1 MPTTRIKDSE
11 RAQIRN
17 ESLCNVKCVKSNI
30 SLDETLRPLW
40 KLTHYCG
47 ILLDWCRPICKDNH
61 RFYKVTRLIWITLLF
76 LLLFAIFLFEMIQL
90 VRGIES
96 APNIHVMILNILWSV
111 PLLVGFIVQE
121 QFIRYRREFL
131 CFFKDWRALEIEIA
145 QLNPDCVMCQSRGMH
160 LTMYAIH
167 AVMTIVGLIALG
179 LDIFNHPE
187 APYLISTYQI
197 VRETIPPPLICL
209 IHLTPVAFTFIFLI
223 IADLVPSFTYYH
235 AALAVNCL
243 EKNLAK
249 FFSKQLSNDR
259 VLFVKS
265 LANKPLSN
273 QNLNYCK
280 ALPETTT
287 FELDGYVHLIWKTY
301 DNIDR
306 MVNRANSLF
315 GTFWVCSQG
324 VILFMITA
332 LLYSVFYYLDDALK
346 MRSIDQILPYLLNF
360 IGLTFRLISSTLIS
374 SHLHQR
380 TIQFRGTLNRLLNQH
395 WFQLGKPDR
404 ELLRSF
410 LSRLSNDH
418 LVASPLDLYNITPSI
433 LLSVLGL
440 VVSYVIVLLQ
450 SK

>member
-1 MPTTRIKDSE
+1 
-11 RAQIRN
+11 
-17 ESLCNVKCVKSNI
+17 
-30 SLDETLRPLW
+30 
-40 KLTHYCG
+40 
-47 ILLDWCRPICKDNH
+47 
-61 RFYKVTRLIWITLLF
+61 
-76 LLLFAIFLFEMIQL
+76 MI
-90 VRGIES
+90 
-96 APNIHVMILNILWSV
+96 MNILWSV
-111 PLLVGFIVQE
+111 TPLVGFIVQE
-121 QFIRYRREFL
+121 QFLRYRREFL
-131 CFFKDWRALEIEIA
+131 RFFKDWRALEIEIA

-160 LTMYAIH
+160 LMMYAIH

-179 LDIFNHPE
+179 LHIFNNSE

-235 AALAVNCL
+235 AALAVTCL
-243 EKNLAK
+243 EKNVVTFCSKHVSNNIVLSLKLLAN
-249 FFSKQLSNDR
+249 KQLSSQDLDYR
-259 VLFVKS
+259 KT
-265 LANKPLSN
+265 
-273 QNLNYCK
+273 
-280 ALPETTT
+280 LPELSPY
-287 FELDGYVHLIWKTY
+287 ELDGYVHLIWKKY

-346 MRSIDQILPYLLNF
+346 MQSIDQILPYLLNF

-395 WFQLGKPDR
+395 WYQLRKPDR

-410 LSRLSNDH
+410 LSRLSTDH

-433 LLSVLGL
+433 LLRVLGL

-450 SK
+450 SN

>member
-1 MPTTRIKDSE
+1 
-11 RAQIRN
+11 
-17 ESLCNVKCVKSNI
+17 
-30 SLDETLRPLW
+30 
-40 KLTHYCG
+40 
-47 ILLDWCRPICKDNH
+47 
-61 RFYKVTRLIWITLLF
+61 
-76 LLLFAIFLFEMIQL
+76 
-90 VRGIES
+90 
-96 APNIHVMILNILWSV
+96 
-111 PLLVGFIVQE
+111 
-121 QFIRYRREFL
+121 
-131 CFFKDWRALEIEIA
+131 
-145 QLNPDCVMCQSRGMH
+145 MH
-160 LTMYAIH
+160 LKMYAIH
-167 AVMTIVGLIALG
+167 AVMSIAGLIALG

-209 IHLTPVAFTFIFLI
+209 IHLTPIGFTLTFLVLG
-223 IADLVPSFTYYH
+223 DLVPSFTYYH

-243 EKNLAK
+243 EKNMVK
-249 FFSKQLSNDR
+249 FCSKHVSNDR
-259 VLFVKS
+259 VLFVNS
-265 LANKPLSN
+265 LAYKQLSN

-280 ALPETTT
+280 ALPKTSPY
-287 FELDGYVHLIWKTY
+287 ELDGYVHLIWKKY

-315 GTFWVCSQG
+315 GPFWVCSQG

-332 LLYSVFYYLDDALK
+332 LLYSVFYYLNDALK
-346 MRSIDQILPYLLNF
+346 MRSMDQILPYLLNF

-395 WFQLGKPDR
+395 WFRLGKPDR

-410 LSRLSNDH
+410 LSRLSTDH

>member
-1 MPTTRIKDSE
+1 
-11 RAQIRN
+11 
-17 ESLCNVKCVKSNI
+17 
-30 SLDETLRPLW
+30 
-40 KLTHYCG
+40 
-47 ILLDWCRPICKDNH
+47 
-61 RFYKVTRLIWITLLF
+61 
-76 LLLFAIFLFEMIQL
+76 MIQL

-96 APNIHVMILNILWSV
+96 APNIHVMIMNILWSV
-111 PLLVGFIVQE
+111 TPLVGFIVQE
-121 QFIRYRREFL
+121 QFLRYRREFL
-131 CFFKDWRALEIEIA
+131 RFFKDWRALEIEIA

-167 AVMTIVGLIALG
+167 AVMSIAGLIALG

-243 EKNLAK
+243 EKNMVT
-249 FFSKQLSNDR
+249 FCSKHVSNNR
-259 VLFVKS
+259 VLSLKS
-265 LANKPLSN
+265 LANKQLSSKD
-273 QNLNYCK
+273 LDYRK
-280 ALPETTT
+280 TLPETSPY
-287 FELDGYVHLIWKTY
+287 ELDGYVHLIWKKY

-346 MRSIDQILPYLLNF
+346 MQSIDQILPYLLNF
-360 IGLTFRLISSTLIS
+360 VEFTFRLISGTLIS
-374 SHLHQR
+374 SHLHKR

-395 WFQLGKPDR
+395 WDQLSKPDR

-410 LSRLSNDH
+410 LSRLSTDH